1 MSNDQ
6 LKQEKTATVGGY
18 VKFAETK
25 EGQKGPYR
33 RCRVV
38 FGKDDNAEWVTIRLP
53 LELLE
58 QENIPDPE
66 KGDFIKVTGL
76 LTVFGEPGEAYIFAQ
91 KIENFVEAKDI
102 PDNRPVDKEPQ
113 APANK
118 SGGDTRRGSNN
129 APTQS
134 RTAAGNGR
142 RGYRR

>member
-91 KIENFVEAKDI
+91 KVEKFVEAKDI
-102 PDNRPVDKEPQ
+102 PDNRPADKEPQ
-113 APANK
+113 AK
-118 SGGDTRRGSNN
+118 SGGYTRRGSNT
-129 APTQS
+129 APAQS

>member
-38 FGKDDNAEWVTIRLP
+38 FGKDENAEWVTIRLP

-91 KIENFVEAKDI
+91 KVEKFVEAKDI
-102 PDNRPVDKEPQ
+102 PDNRPADKEPQ
-113 APANK
+113 AK
-118 SGGDTRRGSNN
+118 SGGYTRRGSNT
-129 APTQS
+129 APAQS

>member
-102 PDNRPVDKEPQ
+102 PDNRPADKEPQ
-113 APANK
+113 AK
-118 SGGDTRRGSNN
+118 SGGYTRRGSNT
-129 APTQS
+129 APAQS

>member
-91 KIENFVEAKDI
+91 KVENFVEAKDI
-102 PDNRPVDKEPQ
+102 PDNRPADKEPQ
-113 APANK
+113 AK
-118 SGGDTRRGSNN
+118 SGGYTRRGSNT
-129 APTQS
+129 APAQS

>member
-38 FGKDDNAEWVTIRLP
+38 FGKDENAEWVTIRLP

-91 KIENFVEAKDI
+91 KVENFVEAKDI
-102 PDNRPVDKEPQ
+102 PDNRPADKEPQ
-113 APANK
+113 AK
-118 SGGDTRRGSNN
+118 SGGYTRRGSNT
-129 APTQS
+129 APAQS